1 MSQHRVV
8 QQLVDRGLKA
18 EDVSRVAREMFSH
31 YESIGLMHQYLPRKG
46 IVVSTGH
53 MKPEIMIVSDRP
65 EEAELQM
72 GFSGFGM
79 YGFYLM
85 LFLNK
90 LGINVSDVYW
100 TQVIKKDVPKIDM
113 SIIKDWY
120 KYLHNE
126 IVVTQ
131 PTAIIALGTTSIS
144 ALAQE
149 PIKIDKAIGE
159 EFFFEMPDRNIPVI
173 PIRHPRATMGVEL
186 DEFKSY
192 TGETWRNLKPIEDLL
207 A

>member
-1 MSQHRVV
+1 
-8 QQLVDRGLKA
+8 
-18 EDVSRVAREMFSH
+18 
-31 YESIGLMHQYLPRKG
+31 MHQYLPRKD

-65 EEAELQM
+65 EEAELKM

-90 LGINVSDVYW
+90 MGIDVSDVYW
-100 TQVIKKDVPKIDM
+100 TQVIKKPVEKINM
-113 SIIKDWY
+113 SLIKDWY

-149 PIKIDKAIGE
+149 QIKIDKAIGE
-159 EFFFEMPDRNIPVI
+159 EFYFEMPDRNIPVI
-173 PIRHPRATMGVEL
+173 PIKHPRTFM
-186 DEFKSY
+186 DEDIDTFKAG
-192 TGETWRNLKPIEDLL
+192 TGQTWRNVKVIEDLL